1 MVKWQRLTQI
11 LTAFDAIHAFNPR
24 YNHNKVFSQ
33 QYAIAPIGQTI
44 RISREICPQARTA
57 RRESYFDIKI
67 RYYWE
72 KVRLYIFRKSF

>member
-1 MVKWQRLTQI
+1 MTWQRPTQI

-33 QYAIAPIGQTI
+33 QYAIAHIGQTI
-44 RISREICPQARTA
+44 RISRETFPQARKA
-57 RRESYFDIKI
+57 RREIYFDIKI